1 MSNKL
6 SDKRS
11 TLVNKKPQNQ
21 EPQADEYDEML
32 VTSLLEIL
40 RIEDQLTLD
49 KFTRS
54 ELAREGLPAADL
66 RRAIN
71 IAGSRQRIRTFA
83 QNGVPCVALA
93 ESERAA

>member
-1 MSNKL
+1 MSKKL
-6 SDKRS
+6 CDSR
-11 TLVNKKPQNQ
+11 TALVND
-21 EPQADEYDEML
+21 EAHSEYDEML

-40 RIEDQLTLD
+40 RIEGQLILD
-49 KFTRS
+49 KFTRA

-71 IAGSRQRIRTFA
+71 IAGSRRRIRTFA

-93 ESERAA
+93 ESEAA